1 MFIELTKLLLHGF
14 SKISIVFEKVVKIL
28 RFAPLSFDIGAGVRY
43 DYAWSRMER
52 ITLPYPVPYAAQIA
66 SPELAD
72 DIFMHRLPPEQDP
85 RWAETGA
92 RSPAEYAHWV
102 ERGCGVACVK
112 MSVEA
117 LGGPVRPLLDWAREG
132 VALGG
137 YLIEQRENGESVER
151 GWVHAALARLCQS
164 AGLQAE
170 ARAAAVEEIPE
181 HLRAG
186 RLVIASTSYEI
197 GTHGPVTKRG
207 GHLVV
212 ITGAEVEGGR
222 PVTFSIHNP
231 SGHFAHLQA
240 GGQVPAERFAQ
251 GYTGRVILVWG
262 GGQSG

>member
-1 MFIELTKLLLHGF
+1 MP
-14 SKISIVFEKVVKIL
+14 KIL
-28 RFAPLSFDIGAGVRY
+28 RFSPGLLDRFAGLGY
-43 DYAWSRMER
+43 DYGWNRMER
-52 ITLPYPVPYAAQIA
+52 ISLPYFVPYTAQIA

-92 RSPAEYAHWV
+92 HSPEEYAHWV

-117 LGGPVRPLLDWAREG
+117 LGGPVRPLLDWARQG

-151 GWVHAALARLCQS
+151 GWIHAALARLCHA

-170 ARAAAVEEIPE
+170 ARPATLKEIPE

-197 GTHGPVTKRG
+197 GTEGPVTKRG

-212 ITGAEVEGGR
+212 ITGAEVDGGQ
-222 PVTFSIHNP
+222 PVMFTIHNP
-231 SGHFAHLQA
+231 SGHFTHLQA
-240 GGQVPAERFAQ
+240 GGQIPAVRFAQ
-251 GYTGRVILVWG
+251 GYTGRVIVVWRENA
-262 GGQSG
+262 